1 MPTVDTA
8 STVAMDRSLK
18 RDKEMIEMRSSFRY
32 LDRACGESIRTQ
44 KGDAKTKRW
53 SKQQKRRGR
62 MFVGSVERG
71 CRTLAV
77 GAMELPWV
85 LIGGRPPIAPTGLLP
100 SAPQKGAVHCVY
112 SAMER
117 RTCNCWC
124 TGFSRGEMVLG
135 EERG

>member
-1 MPTVDTA
+1 
-8 STVAMDRSLK
+8 
-18 RDKEMIEMRSSFRY
+18 
-32 LDRACGESIRTQ
+32 
-44 KGDAKTKRW
+44 
-53 SKQQKRRGR
+53 

-112 SAMER
+112 SAMELSYFLIDAFINQSTYLAQFDTLNLNR
-117 RTCNCWC
+117 QFVNSLVNRLIL
-124 TGFSRGEMVLG
+124 FFQVF
-135 EERG
+135 

>member
-71 CRTLAV
+71 CRTLVV

-112 SAMER
+112 SNGRGGLAIAGVQ
-117 RTCNCWC
+117 TSL
-124 TGFSRGEMVLG
+124 GGEMVLG

>member
-1 MPTVDTA
+1 MKKQRPNDGA
-8 STVAMDRSLK
+8 SSNKDEGKTFKVGAM
-18 RDKEMIEMRSSFRY
+18 
-32 LDRACGESIRTQ
+32 
-44 KGDAKTKRW
+44 
-53 SKQQKRRGR
+53 RGR

-100 SAPQKGAVHCVY
+100 SAPQKGVVHCVY
-112 SAMER
+112 SNGRGGLAIASLQASL
-117 RTCNCWC
+117 
-124 TGFSRGEMVLG
+124 GGEMVLG